1 MEERSSAWGSF
12 TTVRVAT
19 YGRRQPFCVSVL
31 WRGLVPEKPFSGGL
45 VAGQRHGPDGQF
57 AGHPGSL
64 WGLAFCAENLLA
76 SAGGDA
82 VRLWDCSE
90 GRLVAVLAGHRALVR
105 DIAASSTG
113 RMLASVSHDG
123 EIRLW
128 DVPERE
134 LKQVARRE
142 LARSAWSVAFS
153 PDDQMLVVG
162 EDDGQW
168 SVWDVPSLSPLK
180 DLPQLPGSGMVQ
192 GVAFH
197 PDGDRL
203 AGANML
209 GKVCVS
215 AVNGNQPLIKMAHPQ
230 RWPRAVAFSPDG
242 DLLAAGGE
250 SPGIRLWDI
259 RDGAAHFELPQKWGE
274 SRRPFEGVW
283 SIAFHPHHPLLL
295 AGGSGDASSVW
306 LWDYERRECVAEL
319 GGHADE
325 RVVRVVFSPSGRT
338 FASAGMDGTIGLW
351 DTATHERRHTVVG
364 GIGRVTSAAFSPD
377 GRLLATGSDS
387 GTVRVWHTASGAQAL
402 RLSEEHLNDLA
413 HIYVTTSDLAF
424 DGSGE
429 RLASTGGGGMTKV
442 WDMRTGER
450 LVTLI
455 PSISS
460 GQAPPSS
467 VEFIGSSLIIS
478 GGETLQLWNGAAD
491 EPAPI
496 LQMPGKIHA
505 VRGQDDQGIA
515 VVAGAKLRRAESF
528 SALENASDI
537 DLPCWPKHAAL
548 QMDSERATAL
558 IHGYEGLVLLDAH
571 SGEPLADLAR
581 DLPGEP
587 SGSATAV
594 ALSPDGTFCA
604 AGAEDGYVRVW
615 HRATGE
621 RATSFQAHVG
631 PVTVLC
637 FEPRGSVLATGGHD
651 GAVRLWQAHS
661 GQQIGGTDVPPL
673 RAPNVT
679 STHPDQPTAD
689 DLLGTARHVR
699 TLTSL
704 VCARDT
710 DPPLAIA
717 LLGGWG
723 AGKSSVMLQMQNQV
737 RELAA
742 RSSAARRNSGQS
754 AFVSNVRQMTFN
766 AWHYSDDRLWAG
778 LATHLFRA
786 LAEPDRPDG
795 PEPSTDQAEK
805 RRHELRNELTYYK
818 AKEAALSEFEADG
831 QGNGLASPVD
841 IGIRMWRRLRMAS
854 PHVLRALAGW
864 GLLAAA
870 GYAGY
875 HWLDS
880 AYAPASAAALA
891 LYSALRT
898 IGSIASDLRTGIPQF
913 PDIEFEREQVS
924 AQIAKTED
932 RLAQADAT
940 VRLSRLLEDLG
951 NSRAYAAD
959 RGLLGRIHQDLEQ
972 LQDDLDRARR
982 QWSKYQT
989 GQPPLERIILY
1000 IDDLDRCPPAR
1011 VVELLAAVHLM
1022 LALQLF
1028 VVVVAVDPRWL
1039 LGALEYHYR
1048 ELFPGE
1054 NTTDRA
1060 GTSPPVTPLDY
1071 LDKIFQIPW
1080 TVPTS
1085 SQEAAES
1092 YIRALLTDRQA
1103 PLPGTERTRENG
1115 NAHQRAPRPGLE
1127 EPRPYSAPSP
1137 VSPDE
1142 PVRHGTSRLS
1152 GHPGPGWTPLEV
1164 QPSPLRLT
1172 EAEIVSLAAL
1182 APLLPTPRAAK
1193 KLVNLYRLV
1202 RFGIPEAELPRFL
1215 NSHEEYSDHRAVQVL
1230 LALLVGHPNAAPI
1243 LLNAIQ
1249 EADPQDDLTTLLEA
1263 AGPQGSSTAHV
1274 IRQIGNRQRFPST
1287 AGPYQRW
1294 CREVSR
1300 LSFHTW
1306 KGLRPDNGP
1315 ATQPPHA

>member
-1 MEERSSAWGSF
+1 M
-12 TTVRVAT
+12 
-19 YGRRQPFCVSVL
+19 
-31 WRGLVPEKPFSGGL
+31 
-45 VAGQRHGPDGQF
+45 AGQRPGPDGQKF

-64 WGLAFCAENLLA
+64 SGLAFCAEDLLA
-76 SAGGDA
+76 SAGDNA
-82 VRLWDCSE
+82 VRLWDCAE
-90 GRLVAVLAGHRALVR
+90 GRLEAVLPCHRAFIR
-105 DIAASSTG
+105 DIAASSNG
-113 RMLASVSHDG
+113 RMLASVSGDG

-134 LKQVARRE
+134 LRQVAHTE
-142 LARSAWSVAFS
+142 RSRPAWSVAFS

-162 EDDGQW
+162 EDEGQW
-168 SVWDVPSLSPLK
+168 SVWDVPYLSPLK
-180 DLPQLPGSGMVQ
+180 SLPQLPGSGMVQ

-197 PDGDRL
+197 PDGNRL
-203 AGANML
+203 AGANMH
-209 GKVCVS
+209 GKACVS
-215 AVNGNQPLIKMAHPQ
+215 AVDGNQHLIEMTHPE
-230 RWPRAVAFSPDG
+230 RWPRAVAFSPKG

-250 SPGIRLWDI
+250 SPGIRFCDI
-259 RDGAAHFELPQKWGE
+259 QDGSTHFELPQNWGE
-274 SRRPFEGVW
+274 RRRHFEGVW
-283 SIAFHPHHPLLL
+283 SIAFHPHHSLLL
-295 AGGSGDASSVW
+295 AGGAGDESSVW
-306 LWDYERRECVAEL
+306 LWDYDRRECVAVL

-325 RVVRVVFSPSGRT
+325 RVARVAFSPSGRT

-351 DTATHERRHTVVG
+351 DTGTHERRHTIVG
-364 GIGRVTSAAFSPD
+364 DIGRVTSAAFSPD
-377 GRLLATGSDS
+377 GRLLATGSSS
-387 GTVRVWHTASGAQAL
+387 GTVRVWYTASGAQAL
-402 RLSEEHLNDLA
+402 RLSDEHLNDLA
-413 HIYVTTSDLAF
+413 HAYSSISDLAF

-442 WDMRTGER
+442 WDLRTGEP
-450 LVTLI
+450 LVTLT
-455 PSISS
+455 PSISR
-460 GQAPPSS
+460 GQSPPSS
-467 VEFIGSSLIIS
+467 VDFIGATLIIS

-491 EPAPI
+491 EPTSI

-505 VRGQDDQGIA
+505 VQGQDGQGIA
-515 VVAGAKLRRAESF
+515 VVAGAKLRRAQSF
-528 SALENASDI
+528 SALENAPDI
-537 DLPCWPKHAAL
+537 DLPCQPRHAAVH
-548 QMDSERATAL
+548 MDSERTTAL
-558 IHGYEGLVLLDAH
+558 IPGYEGLVLLDAH
-571 SGEPLADLAR
+571 SGEPLLELAR
-581 DLPGEP
+581 NLPGEP

-594 ALSPDGTFCA
+594 ALSPDGTLCA
-604 AGAEDGYVRVW
+604 TGAEDGYVRVW
-615 HRATGE
+615 YSATGKRATG
-621 RATSFQAHVG
+621 FQAHVG
-631 PVTVLC
+631 RVNVLC
-637 FEPRGSVLATGGHD
+637 FEPGRSVLATGGDD
-651 GAVRLWQAHS
+651 GSVRLWQAHS

-679 STHPDQPTAD
+679 SIHPDQPTAD
-689 DLLGTARHVR
+689 DLLGKARHVR

-723 AGKSSVMLQMQNQV
+723 EGKSSVMLQMQNRV
-737 RELAA
+737 RELAE
-742 RSSAARRNSGQS
+742 RSSAARGNSGQS
-754 AFVSNVRQMTFN
+754 AFVSNVRQVTFN

-786 LAEPDRPDG
+786 LVEPDRPDG
-795 PEPSTDQAEK
+795 LESSTDQAEE
-805 RRHELRNELTYYK
+805 RRHELRNELACYK
-818 AKEAALSEFEADG
+818 AKEAELELMIDG
-831 QGNGLASPVD
+831 GDTPASPVN
-841 IGIRMWRRLRMAS
+841 MWRRLRVAG

-880 AYAPASAAALA
+880 AYAPAGAAALA
-891 LYSALRT
+891 LFSALRT
-898 IGSIASDLRTGIPQF
+898 IGSIASELQSVTSPLTNIDSVQKQL
-913 PDIEFEREQVS
+913 S

-951 NSRAYAAD
+951 NSSAYAAD
-959 RGLLGRIHQDLEQ
+959 RGLLGRIHQDLEH

-982 QWSKYQT
+982 QWSKYPT

-1000 IDDLDRCPPAR
+1000 IDDLDRCPPTR

-1039 LGALEYHYR
+1039 LGALEHHYR

-1054 NTTDRA
+1054 NTTDRT
-1060 GTSPPVTPLDY
+1060 GTSPSVTPLDY

-1092 YIRALLTDRQA
+1092 YIRTLLTDHQA
-1103 PLPGTERTRENG
+1103 PPPGTERTGENG
-1115 NAHQRAPRPGLE
+1115 STHPMAPSPGLE
-1127 EPRPYSAPSP
+1127 EQRPYSAPSP

-1142 PVRHGTSRLS
+1142 PVHHSTSRLS

-1172 EAEIVSLAAL
+1172 EAEIISLAAL

-1193 KLVNLYRLV
+1193 KLVNLYRLI

-1215 NSHEEYSDHRAVQVL
+1215 DSHEEHSDHRAVQVL

-1243 LLNAIQ
+1243 FLKAIQ

-1263 AGPQGSSTAHV
+1263 AGSQGSNAVHAL
-1274 IRQIGNRQRFPST
+1274 RQISNRQRFPSM

-1306 KGLRPDNGP
+1306 EGSRPG
-1315 ATQPPHA
+1315 H

>member
-1 MEERSSAWGSF
+1 M
-12 TTVRVAT
+12 
-19 YGRRQPFCVSVL
+19 
-31 WRGLVPEKPFSGGL
+31 GGAP
-45 VAGQRHGPDGQF
+45 VAGQRHGPSGQF

-76 SAGGDA
+76 SAGGDGA

-105 DIAASSTG
+105 DVAASSNG
-113 RMLASVSHDG
+113 RLLASVSRDG

-134 LKQVARRE
+134 LKQVARTE
-142 LARSAWSVAFS
+142 LSRSAWSVAFS

-162 EDDGQW
+162 EDRARW
-168 SVWDVPSLSPLK
+168 SVWDVPSLAPLK
-180 DLPQLPGSGMVQ
+180 NLPQLPGGGMVQ

-197 PDGDRL
+197 PDGARL
-203 AGANML
+203 AGANMH
-209 GKVCVS
+209 GGTFVF
-215 AVNGNQPLIKMAHPQ
+215 AVNSDQPLIETAHPE

-242 DLLAAGGE
+242 NLLAAGGE
-250 SPGIRLWDI
+250 SPGIHLWDA
-259 RDGAAHFELPQKWGE
+259 RDGAAHVELPQKWGDGK
-274 SRRPFEGVW
+274 RYFEGVW
-283 SIAFHPHHPLLL
+283 SIAFHPHRPLLL
-295 AGGSGDASSVW
+295 AGGAGDASSIW
-306 LWDYERRECVAEL
+306 LWDYDRRECVAKL

-325 RVVRVVFSPSGRT
+325 RVVRVAFSPSGRT
-338 FASAGMDGTIGLW
+338 FASAGWDGTIGLW
-351 DTATHERRHTVVG
+351 DTGTHERRHTFVG
-364 GIGRVTSAAFSPD
+364 DIGRVTSAAFSPD

-402 RLSEEHLNDLA
+402 RLSEEHLNDVA
-413 HIYVTTSDLAF
+413 HVYVTTSDLAF
-424 DGSGE
+424 DGSGG

-442 WDMRTGER
+442 WDMRTGEP
-450 LVTLI
+450 LMTLI
-455 PSISS
+455 PSISP
-460 GQAPPSS
+460 QAPPSS
-467 VEFIGSSLIIS
+467 VDFIGSSLIIA
-478 GGETLQLWNGAAD
+478 GGETLQLWTGAAD
-491 EPAPI
+491 EPVSS
-496 LQMPGKIHA
+496 LQMPGRIHA
-505 VRGQDDQGIA
+505 VRGQDGQGIT
-515 VVAGAKLRRAESF
+515 VVAGAKLRRAQSF

-537 DLPCWPKHAAL
+537 DLPSWPKHAAL
-548 QMDSERATAL
+548 HMDSERTTAL
-558 IHGYEGLVLLDAH
+558 IHGDEGLVLLDAR

-587 SGSATAV
+587 SGSTTAV
-594 ALSPDGTFCA
+594 ALSPDGTLCA
-604 AGAEDGYVRVW
+604 TGAEDGYVRVW
-615 HRATGE
+615 YSATGE

-631 PVTVLC
+631 AVTVLC
-637 FEPRGSVLATGGHD
+637 FEPRRSVLATGGHD
-651 GAVRLWQAHS
+651 GAVRLWQAHN
-661 GQQIGGTDVPPL
+661 GQQIGGADVPQL
-673 RAPNVT
+673 QAPNVT
-679 STHPDQPTAD
+679 RTHPDQPTAD

-723 AGKSSVMLQMQNQV
+723 AGKSSVMLQMQSQV
-737 RELAA
+737 RELVA
-742 RSSAARRNSGQS
+742 RSSAVMGNSGQS
-754 AFVSNVRQMTFN
+754 AFVSNVRQVTFN

-786 LAEPDRPDG
+786 LAEPDLPDAS
-795 PEPSTDQAEK
+795 ESSTDQAEQ
-805 RRHELRNELTYYK
+805 RRHELRNELDYYK
-818 AKEAALSEFEADG
+818 AKEAELFEIMADG
-831 QGNGLASPVD
+831 QVGRLASPVYACN
-841 IGIRMWRRLRMAS
+841 RLWRRLRIAS
-854 PHVLRALAGW
+854 PHVLRAMAGW

-880 AYAPASAAALA
+880 AYAPAGAAALA
-891 LYSALRT
+891 LFSALRT
-898 IGSIASDLRTGIPQF
+898 IGSIASDLRSVTSPVTNIDFAQK
-913 PDIEFEREQVS
+913 QLS
-924 AQIAKTED
+924 AQIAEAED

-951 NSRAYAAD
+951 NSGAYAAD

-982 QWSKYQT
+982 QWSKYPT

-1000 IDDLDRCPPAR
+1000 VDDLDRCPPAR

-1048 ELFPGE
+1048 ELFPGD
-1054 NTTDRA
+1054 NTTDHG
-1060 GTSPPVTPLDY
+1060 GTPPPVTPLDY

-1092 YIRALLTDRQA
+1092 YIRALLTDRHA
-1103 PLPGTERTRENG
+1103 PPPGTERTRGNG
-1115 NAHQRAPRPGLE
+1115 NARPGAPRPGLE
-1127 EPRPYSAPSP
+1127 EQRPRSAPSP
-1137 VSPDE
+1137 VSADE
-1142 PVRHGTSRLS
+1142 PVRDGTSRSS
-1152 GHPGPGWTPLEV
+1152 GHSGPGWAPLEV
-1164 QPSPLRLT
+1164 QPSPLRLS
-1172 EAEIVSLAAL
+1172 EAEIVFLAAL

-1193 KLVNLYRLV
+1193 KLVNLYRLI

-1215 NSHEEYSDHRAVQVL
+1215 DSHEEHSDHRAVQVL

-1249 EADPQDDLTTLLEA
+1249 EANPQDDLTTLLEA
-1263 AGPQGSSTAHV
+1263 AGPQGSSAADAL
-1274 IRQIGNRQRFPST
+1274 RQIGNRQRFPST
-1287 AGPYQRW
+1287 AGPYQTW

-1306 KGLRPDNGP
+1306 KGLRPG
-1315 ATQPPHA
+1315 H